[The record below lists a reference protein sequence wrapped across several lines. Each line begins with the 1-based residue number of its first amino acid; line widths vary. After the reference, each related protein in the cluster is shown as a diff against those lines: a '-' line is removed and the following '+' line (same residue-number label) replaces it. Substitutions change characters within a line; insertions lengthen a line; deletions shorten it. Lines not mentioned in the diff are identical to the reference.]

1 MKYFTIKKQ
10 FFLAHTPN
18 MLEEYIKIDE
28 FINLLENGGVE
39 KIIEHLK
46 YKDNLGNETA
56 YVILKPI
63 KKEE

>member
-1 MKYFTIKKQ
+1 
-10 FFLAHTPN
+10 

-63 KKEE
+63 KKEEWSSFFWLSIVELND